1 MSKLIGVDAFGSVL
15 KKFHET
21 GELDTNEIYP
31 YRIEGLGK
39 NLIPGATDFEA
50 IDEFIKVT
58 DEESAHTAREISKTE
73 GIFAGYTCGAVM
85 QATKQLDAKGF
96 FGKDSNVV
104 LIFPDHGSRYMSK
117 IYSDEWMENQG
128 FLNNTTVEETPQI
141 QNRKVYSKTELRS
154 MRDIFDRIRENKG
167 PLGKWA
173 SQAEGYFVFPK
184 LEGPISNRMMFQGKE
199 VITWSINDYLGLANL
214 PEIKKVDGDTAAEYG
229 SAYPMGARMMSG
241 IMSAIDALV
250 NKDDIIVY
258 DVDCHACIIDGV
270 RLHMGKRFTFK
281 HNDIESL
288 EVNLE
293 RATKMSE
300 QTGGGILV
308 ISEGVF
314 GMRGQQGKLKEIVAL
329 KKKYGFR
336 LLVDDAHGFG
346 TLGKTGAGAGEE
358 QGVQDDIDV
367 YFATFAKSM
376 ASIGAFLAADQEI
389 IDYLKYNLRSQM
401 FAKSL
406 PMVYVKGALKRLD
419 MLRTMPQLKEKLWE
433 NVDALQNG
441 LKEKGFDI
449 GTTTSCVTPVY
460 LNGSIPEAMALVKD
474 LRENYGIFCS
484 IVVYPVIPKGL
495 NFIKNDSYCNPYFRR
510 YSHHFRCFLCN

>member
-1 MSKLIGVDAFGSVL
+1 
-15 KKFHET
+15 
-21 GELDTNEIYP
+21 
-31 YRIEGLGK
+31 
-39 NLIPGATDFEA
+39 
-50 IDEFIKVT
+50 
-58 DEESAHTAREISKTE
+58 
-73 GIFAGYTCGAVM
+73 
-85 QATKQLDAKGF
+85 
-96 FGKDSNVV
+96 
-104 LIFPDHGSRYMSK
+104 
-117 IYSDEWMENQG
+117 
-128 FLNNTTVEETPQI
+128 
-141 QNRKVYSKTELRS
+141 
-154 MRDIFDRIRENKG
+154 MRDLFERIKENKG

-184 LEGPISNRMMFQGKE
+184 LEGPISNRMSFRGKE

-214 PEIKKVDGDTAAEYG
+214 PEIKAVDGAAALEHG
-229 SAYPMGARMMSG
+229 AAYPMGARMMSG
-241 IMSAIDALV
+241 HTDFHEQLQNELAEFVEKEAAYLLNFGYQGIMSTIDALV
-250 NKDDIIVY
+250 SKDDIIVY
-258 DVDCHACIIDGV
+258 DVDAHACIIDGV

-288 EVNLE
+288 EKNLE
-293 RATKMSE
+293 RATKMAE

-314 GMRGQQGKLKEIVAL
+314 GMRGEQGKLKEIVAL
-329 KKKYGFR
+329 KQKFNFR
-336 LLVDDAHGFG
+336 LLVDDDAHGFG

-358 QGVQDDIDV
+358 QGIQADIDV

-376 ASIGAFLAADQEI
+376 AGIGAFIAADKEI

-419 MLRTMPQLKEKLWE
+419 MLRTQPELKENLWR
-433 NVDALQNG
+433 NVNALQSG
-441 LKEKGFDI
+441 LKAQGFDI

-474 LRENYGIFCS
+474 LRENHGIFCS

-495 NFIKNDSYCNPYFRR
+495 ILLRLIPTATHTQEDIDLTLTAFSAIRERLENGTYKRLSAAV
-510 YSHHFRCFLCN
+510 SAAMGE